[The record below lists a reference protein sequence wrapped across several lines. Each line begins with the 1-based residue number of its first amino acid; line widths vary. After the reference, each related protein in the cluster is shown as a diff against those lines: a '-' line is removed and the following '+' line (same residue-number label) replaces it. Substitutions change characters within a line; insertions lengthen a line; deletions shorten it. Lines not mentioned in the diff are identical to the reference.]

1 MVNPYFVA
9 VLDGSVDEAKIR
21 NLITKMP
28 GVLGIDDKDSKQGK
42 VKLAA
47 LVKQLG
53 NDYSLDSSLMNFKSV
68 RIMLSSSLS
77 NESLNFLRDQVIK
90 MSGKDK
96 INASEVKYPE
106 ITGVMN
112 AHPFFQFLAKA
123 GDWGVVG
130 ALSFLWMISYWLTYD
145 VFRSRAYIIEK
156 FQRKKLVAAKSIA
169 SGLGVVVLFFT
180 AIGIWNGTLRF
191 LDLVVLL
198 MVLSVFWT
206 FSMQDWKWKPTL

>member
-21 NLITKMP
+21 TLITKMP
-28 GVLGIDDKDSKQGK
+28 GVLGIDDKDAKQGK

-53 NDYSLDSSLMNFKSV
+53 KDYTLDSSLMNFKSV
-68 RIMLSSSLS
+68 RIMLSPSLS

-90 MSGKDK
+90 MSGKDQ

-130 ALSFLWMISYWLTYD
+130 ILSFLWMISYWLTYD

-156 FQRKKLVAAKSIA
+156 FQRRKLVAAKSIA
-169 SGLGVVVLFFT
+169 SGLGAVVLFFT

-191 LDLVVLL
+191 LDLGVLL

>member
-9 VLDGSVDEAKIR
+9 VLDGSVDEVKIR

-28 GVLGIDDKDSKQGK
+28 GVLGIDDKESKQGK

-68 RIMLSSSLS
+68 RIMLSPSLS
-77 NESLNFLRDQVIK
+77 TESLNFLRDQVVK
-90 MSGKDK
+90 MSGKDQ

-130 ALSFLWMISYWLTYD
+130 ILSFLWMISYWLTYD

-169 SGLGVVVLFFT
+169 SGLGIVVLFFT

-191 LDLVVLL
+191 LDLGVLL

>member
-130 ALSFLWMISYWLTYD
+130 VLSFLWMISYWLTYD